1 MINNIKFT
9 RWIPFTSLRPLV
21 SFPQRL
27 SVKIGRIISDSI
39 LLLCARCGISGA
51 KIVGKNNV
59 GNSLLRLNK
68 NGFLGSKGSLI
79 EAPRDHSIFESIRKF
94 GNWEIKV
101 SDFLSESLKMIV
113 PNADGKSVL
122 LDIGA
127 NVGLVT
133 VQALNMSKVQSDV
146 YLFEPLENHVHAIRH
161 NVQNIVG
168 VCNVHVVEVAL
179 SDKDGVAVIYTE
191 ISNQGNSSLLT
202 SVVPLS
208 DRNQIEISTVETS
221 KYMTNL
227 LKGYSRIVI
236 KCDTQGMDALILA
249 RIPNDAWEKVF
260 SACVE
265 VWALPDIS
273 STDVD
278 NLIQVW
284 STFEFIS
291 WSPDF
296 DSAVDLG
303 DVRNY
308 WLSKSNDQR
317 NLFLRRELAK

>member
-1 MINNIKFT
+1 MTNNTELT
-9 RWIPFTSLRPLV
+9 RWIPFTSPRPLV

-27 SVKIGRIISDSI
+27 SVKIGRIIRDSI

-51 KIVGKNNV
+51 KIVGKTNE

-68 NGFLGSKGSLI
+68 NGCLGSKGSLI
-79 EAPRDHSIFESIRKF
+79 EAPRDRSIFESIRKY

-101 SDFLSESLKMIV
+101 SEFLSESLKKIG
-113 PNADGKSVL
+113 PNPDGKSVL

-133 VQALNMSKVQSDV
+133 VQALNMSKVQNDV
-146 YLFEPLENHVHAIRH
+146 YLFEPLENHVNAIRH
-161 NVQNIVG
+161 NVSNIVRA
-168 VCNVHVVEVAL
+168 CNVHVVEVAL

-191 ISNQGNSSLLT
+191 VSNRGNSSLLT
-202 SVVPLS
+202 SVVPLN

-221 KYMTNL
+221 RYMTNL
-227 LKGYSRIVI
+227 LMGYSRIVI
-236 KCDTQGMDALILA
+236 KCDAQGMDALILA
-249 RIPNDAWEKVF
+249 RFPNDAWEKVF
-260 SACVE
+260 CACVE

-278 NLIQVW
+278 NLIEAW
-284 STFEFIS
+284 STFEYIS

-296 DSAVDLG
+296 DSAVDLS

-317 NLFLRRELAK
+317 NLFLKREFAK